1 MRKKL
6 KQIERQNSGLTAIE
20 SEPKNPD
27 EVMQAASSAANNRE
41 EGTSRDNEDPKS
53 SQLMIWD
60 EHFDRPSEG
69 PLNLEWMSKF
79 LEMDESWFYF
89 A

>member
-1 MRKKL
+1 MSKKL
-6 KQIERQNSGLTAIE
+6 KQIERHSRSLSPIE
-20 SEPKNPD
+20 SEPENDK
-27 EVMQAASSAANNRE
+27 VMDVKTAANHRE
-41 EGTSRDNEDPKS
+41 EGTSGVNEDNTKS
-53 SQLMIWD
+53 SLIWD
-60 EHFDRPSEG
+60 ELFHSDSDC